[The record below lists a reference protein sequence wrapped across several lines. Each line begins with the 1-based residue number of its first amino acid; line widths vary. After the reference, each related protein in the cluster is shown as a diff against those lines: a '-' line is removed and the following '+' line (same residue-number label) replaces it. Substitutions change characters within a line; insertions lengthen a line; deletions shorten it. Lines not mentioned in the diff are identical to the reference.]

1 MRKTLITARG
11 NKMEII
17 KKFKSGKTKIAH
29 DGITIFVKPT
39 GEGEIIRS
47 NTRKLTE
54 KEAAA
59 ALLLAT
65 GKTAKWLKDWD
76 DNSNNWESIY

>member
-1 MRKTLITARG
+1 
-11 NKMEII
+11 MEII

-29 DGITIFVKPT
+29 DGITIFVKPIA

-47 NTRKLTE
+47 NDRKLTE
-54 KEAAA
+54 KEATA

-65 GKTAKWLKDWD
+65 GKTARWMKEWS